1 MISKPILSLV
11 IPCFNEEEVI
21 TDTFEK
27 LNSYKTE
34 LVQKGLISSKSLII
48 FVDDG
53 SKDNTWKIFDV
64 LLDGSVS
71 EIATK
76 KSEFRI
82 YIKEKKI
89 DELIKA
95 LKKFNGQTP
104 SWVYISN
111 DEY

>member
-1 MISKPILSLV
+1 MEKVLV
-11 IPCFNEEEVI
+11 TGGAGFIGSFLCERLINEGHEVI
-21 TDTFEK
+21 AIDNFFTGK
-27 LNSYKTE
+27 
-34 LVQKGLISSKSLII
+34 KSNLLHL
-48 FVDDG
+48 
-53 SKDNTWKIFDV
+53 KDNTWKIFDV

-89 DELIKA
+89 DELIEA

-104 SWVYISN
+104 S
-111 DEY
+111 

>member
-1 MISKPILSLV
+1 MHL
-11 IPCFNEEEVI
+11 
-21 TDTFEK
+21 
-27 LNSYKTE
+27 
-34 LVQKGLISSKSLII
+34 
-48 FVDDG
+48 
-53 SKDNTWKIFDV
+53 KDNTWKIFDV

-95 LKKFNGQTP
+95 LKNFNGQTP
-104 SWVYISN
+104 S
-111 DEY
+111 